1 MEDQEKKSLDR
12 RIREL
17 VDELGRRLVTLDE
30 LRGAGA
36 SKKAVFGRCRRGTLC
51 RIHGDVYLV
60 GAGELTWREEIHAA
74 VLAGGETARADG
86 FSALRLRDLGN
97 YQPGAIHVRVSYR
110 TSLHAEGV
118 VAHRTRRNVPSSVVD
133 GIPAVCVEESLL
145 SVAAKLSTREL
156 HRVVTEAWR
165 RRLTTPRKIVLHLE
179 RYGAGIKGRSKLLG
193 VAELYVGTPRGPGS
207 NKEADFLFDFYAAL
221 DANGIERPVLQFEVK
236 VRNGSEVKTVD
247 FAWPARVK
255 LIEMKGLAAHG
266 DYVIQDED
274 VEREGDIRAAG
285 WELDSLTPR
294 AMRDRPARTIARLIQ
309 FLQTPNA
316 HWPGPS

>member
-1 MEDQEKKSLDR
+1 MDEVASPLDV

-17 VDELGRRLVTLDE
+17 VDELGRRIVTATE
-30 LRGAGA
+30 LRKVGA
-36 SKKAVFGRCRRGTLC
+36 SKKAVFVRRRNGRLR
-51 RIHGDVYLV
+51 RIHDDVYLI
-60 GAGELTWREEIHAA
+60 GTGELTWREEILAG
-74 VLAGGETARADG
+74 VLAGGDTARASH
-86 FSALRLRDLGN
+86 FSALRIRRLGD
-97 YQPGAIHVRVSYR
+97 YQRGAVHVTVAHGS
-110 TSLHAEGV
+110 SLSAEGV
-118 VAHRTRRNVPSSVVD
+118 VCHRTRRTVPSSVID
-133 GIPAVCVEESLL
+133 GIPVVCVEESLL
-145 SVAAKLSTREL
+145 NVAPKLSTREL
-156 HRVVTEAWR
+156 HRLVTEAWR

-193 VAELYVGTPRGPGS
+193 VAQLYVGSPRGPGS

-236 VRNGSEVKTVD
+236 VRNGTEVKTVD

-294 AMRDRPARTIARLIQ
+294 AMRERPARTIARLID

-316 HWPGPS
+316 HWPDPT